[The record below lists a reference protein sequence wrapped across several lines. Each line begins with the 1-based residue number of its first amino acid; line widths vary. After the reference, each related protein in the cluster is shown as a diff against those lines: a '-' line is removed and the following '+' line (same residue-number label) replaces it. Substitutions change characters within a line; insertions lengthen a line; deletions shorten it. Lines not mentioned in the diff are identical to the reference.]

1 MLRNRPPYAEKTHCR
16 LQCVQMVVHIKLEAT
31 YTLLFV
37 DYQDLVMQKCK
48 VKAKWQKTNYQS

>member
-1 MLRNRPPYAEKTHCR
+1 MLCNRPPYAEKTHCR

-48 VKAKWQKTNYQS
+48 VKAKWQKTNNQS